1 MEGNAKFSHEVSTKE
16 DVIPSYPKAQ
26 ASQKSVGK
34 FRTSAIDHMW
44 EVSKKTKK
52 QTKQKT
58 KKNLNTG
65 QYRVLFFF
73 WGTILC
79 IAQTVRML
87 LINRKIS
94 LQADTE
100 EKRLVF

>member
-52 QTKQKT
+52 QNKKQN
-58 KKNLNTG
+58 KKKLNTG

>member
-44 EVSKKTKK
+44 EVSKKKK
-52 QTKQKT
+52 K
-58 KKNLNTG
+58 KKNPNTG

>member
-34 FRTSAIDHMW
+34 FRTSAIDHTW

-52 QTKQKT
+52 QNKKQNK
-58 KKNLNTG
+58 KKNWTPGNIEFFSSSG
-65 QYRVLFFF
+65 EQFYVLPKQWECF
-73 WGTILC
+73 
-79 IAQTVRML
+79 
-87 LINRKIS
+87 
-94 LQADTE
+94 
-100 EKRLVF
+100 

>member
-44 EVSKKTKK
+44 EVSKKKKK
-52 QTKQKT
+52 Q
-58 KKNLNTG
+58 KKPEH
-65 QYRVLFFF
+65 RA
-73 WGTILC
+73 I
-79 IAQTVRML
+79 
-87 LINRKIS
+87 
-94 LQADTE
+94 
-100 EKRLVF
+100 

>member
-52 QTKQKT
+52 TRTPGNIEFFSSSGEQFYVLPKQWEC
-58 KKNLNTG
+58 
-65 QYRVLFFF
+65 F
-73 WGTILC
+73 
-79 IAQTVRML
+79 
-87 LINRKIS
+87 
-94 LQADTE
+94 
-100 EKRLVF
+100 

>member
-1 MEGNAKFSHEVSTKE
+1 MEGNAKFSHGVSTKE
-16 DVIPSYPKAQ
+16 DVIPSYPRAQ

-44 EVSKKTKK
+44 EVSKKQTNK
-52 QTKQKT
+52 QTNK
-58 KKNLNTG
+58 LNTG